1 MIIAFL
7 QPVKRNIYAFSEGR
21 FAFRRFWLYY
31 YIYNNVPEAYQN
43 IRFRV
48 PDINVNKFLK

>member
-1 MIIAFL
+1 MAFL